1 MCDLSGLSAKKNP
14 LEKIMQT
21 HKIADFTRNKI
32 IAIENSEG
40 IMENNGESSTSS
52 DDVNFP
58 NDFLTSEW

>member
-1 MCDLSGLSAKKNP
+1 
-14 LEKIMQT
+14 MQT

-58 NDFLTSEW
+58 NDFLTSE